1 MCIHCLQA
9 MGVANAQQSS
19 AQDQNAEP
27 FALSNKTDDKNKKV
41 FACVSFV
48 RVFIVMY
55 VHM

>member
-9 MGVANAQQSS
+9 MGVTNAQQSS

-48 RVFIVMY
+48 RMFIVMY